1 MDITQIIN
9 LGVLPFTLYMAW
21 LFWSAL
27 QKSNDR
33 YGEMIERLMMVIEN
47 NSRALR
53 DAERR
58 SADLD
63 ERLEQHDQRAERME
77 RMFDSFVASRH
88 ERGGDAKR

>member
-1 MDITQIIN
+1 MEITQIIN

-47 NSRALR
+47 NSRAIR
-53 DAERR
+53 DAEQR

-63 ERLEQHDQRAERME
+63 EKLERHDQRAERME
-77 RMFDSFVASRH
+77 RMFDSFVMARR
-88 ERGGDAKR
+88 EDDKNAKR